1 MHVKSAPSLISIIS
15 IAILALGGAA
25 ARGQGSSA
33 PAPASNTAQASGSV
47 SEHQTDI
54 GVSFYE
60 AMNSATTANGVTQT
74 PSNADGVMLEIRHI
88 QSPLVGYEL
97 TYGYNAGNQ
106 TIAAEPAP
114 NCGLFCNTPPQKLTA
129 STSLVGLDWVFSKK
143 FGNLRPF
150 ATGGLG
156 FFIDEPGNSTYGIND
171 TVRLSYLYG
180 GGVDFA
186 FSSHFGVR
194 AQYRGVVY
202 KVPNLSM
209 LFPAQGLYTQT
220 SEPMGGV
227 FYRF

>member
-1 MHVKSAPSLISIIS
+1 MHVKSAPSLISFIS

-25 ARGQGSSA
+25 AQGQGSSA
-33 PAPASNTAQASGSV
+33 PAPASNTAQASGSA

-60 AMNSATTANGVTQT
+60 AMNSATTAKGVTQT
-74 PSNADGVMLEIRHI
+74 PSNADGVMLEVRHI
-88 QSPLVGYEL
+88 QSSLVGYEL

-106 TIAAEPAP
+106 TIAPEPAP
-114 NCGLFCNTPPQKLTA
+114 NCGLYCNTPAQKLTA

-180 GGVDFA
+180 GGVDWA

-194 AQYRGVVY
+194 GQYRGVVY

-220 SEPMGGV
+220 SEPMGGI